1 MMYGHDYEDAL
12 EMVQQSEFHNW
23 WDDNLIQKYIEK
35 PLGIRQYKIMRNN
48 LHEPLVFATWGFPN
62 ENQVK
67 SYIKD
72 RYFPVD
78 GYKGGGK
85 DVWVIDFI
93 AKKGYTRIGFLALR
107 RIFSRSGYRQAF
119 WLRPAKNKL
128 SWHKWKGM

>member
-35 PLGIRQYKIMRNN
+35 PLGIRQYKIMRND

-93 AKKGYTRIGFLALR
+93 AKKGYTRMGFLALR
-107 RIFSRSGYRQAF
+107 KAFARSGYAKAF
-119 WLRPAKNKL
+119 WFRPEAKKL
-128 SWHKWKGM
+128 GWHTWKGI